1 MRGHLEQ
8 LVMIEAFSRDMGSA
22 GRASFFHLAMMA
34 SVVST
39 LRGVI
44 SLVSGIF
51 FSMMSGSQVYF
62 QSSTL
67 SLAEKAP
74 I

>member
-1 MRGHLEQ
+1 
-8 LVMIEAFSRDMGSA
+8 MIEAFSSDMGSA
-22 GRASFFHLAMMA
+22 GSASFFHLAMIA

-44 SLVSGIF
+44 SLVRGIF
-51 FSMMSGSQVYF
+51 LSMISGSQVCF

-67 SLAEKAP
+67 SLAENAP